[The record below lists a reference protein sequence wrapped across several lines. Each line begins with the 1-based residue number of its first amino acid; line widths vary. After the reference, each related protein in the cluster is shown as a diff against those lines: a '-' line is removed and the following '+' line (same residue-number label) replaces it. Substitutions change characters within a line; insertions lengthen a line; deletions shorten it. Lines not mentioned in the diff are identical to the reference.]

1 MIFSFHLIARDL
13 KCFIDD
19 IIKLPLLINW
29 KVYVLALILK
39 KMFFIGSFTFL
50 KVSKQELNTNT
61 SIDKANYL
69 KQTMRN
75 VIQKVSI

>member
-1 MIFSFHLIARDL
+1 M
-13 KCFIDD
+13 
-19 IIKLPLLINW
+19 
-29 KVYVLALILK
+29 LALILK
-39 KMFFIGSFTFL
+39 KMFFTGSFTSL
-50 KVSKQELNTNT
+50 EVSKQELNTNT